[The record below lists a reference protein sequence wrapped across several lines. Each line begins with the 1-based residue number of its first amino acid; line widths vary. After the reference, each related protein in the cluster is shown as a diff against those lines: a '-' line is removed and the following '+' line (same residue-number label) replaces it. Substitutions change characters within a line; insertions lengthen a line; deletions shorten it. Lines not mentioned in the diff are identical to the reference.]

1 MKPLHG
7 LIVEDDPMVEFIHRN
22 YLEKIGRFQEIY
34 SADAVT
40 DAEYLLQNKQVDLVL
55 LDVHLKNGNGL
66 DLLKEI
72 RNSQQAIEVI
82 LITAANET
90 QTIQHGL
97 HLGVLD
103 YLVKPF
109 TYERFRQSIELFLK
123 RQEALEQDSLAQETI
138 DQIMVAKKSPES
150 SLTELDKGLSPD
162 TMDRIKAA
170 IQTFPDTFT
179 IPDLV
184 EISGFSHVS
193 VRKYM
198 LYLKKITMLPVRLS
212 IPKSDAL
219 IKFTNDPNN

>member
-97 HLGVLD
+97 HLGCL
-103 YLVKPF
+103 
-109 TYERFRQSIELFLK
+109 
-123 RQEALEQDSLAQETI
+123 
-138 DQIMVAKKSPES
+138 
-150 SLTELDKGLSPD
+150 
-162 TMDRIKAA
+162 
-170 IQTFPDTFT
+170 
-179 IPDLV
+179 
-184 EISGFSHVS
+184 
-193 VRKYM
+193 
-198 LYLKKITMLPVRLS
+198 LYT
-212 IPKSDAL
+212 SDAADEL
-219 IKFTNDPNN
+219 

>member
-1 MKPLHG
+1 MKPFNG

-22 YLEKIGRFQEIY
+22 YLEKIGHFQEIY
-34 SADAVT
+34 SADTVA
-40 DAEYLLQNKQVDLVL
+40 DAEILLQSKHVDLLL

-72 RNSQQAIEVI
+72 RKSQQSIEVI

-90 QTIQHGL
+90 QTVQYGL
-97 HLGVLD
+97 HLGVID

-109 TYERFRQSIELFLK
+109 TYERFLQSIDLFLK
-123 RQEALEQDSLAQETI
+123 RQKVLEQDSLVQETI
-138 DQIMVAKKSPES
+138 DQLMVAKKRPTPPV
-150 SLTELDKGLSPD
+150 TELDKGLSPD

-170 IQTFPDTFT
+170 IQTFPASFT
-179 IPDLV
+179 IQDLV

-198 LYLKKITMLPVRLS
+198 LYLEK
-212 IPKSDAL
+212 
-219 IKFTNDPNN
+219 NDYVTSQIIYTKVGRPYKVYQRY

>member
-184 EISGFSHVS
+184 EIS
-193 VRKYM
+193 
-198 LYLKKITMLPVRLS
+198 
-212 IPKSDAL
+212 
-219 IKFTNDPNN
+219 

>member
-138 DQIMVAKKSPES
+138 DQIMVAKKSPS
-150 SLTELDKGLSPD
+150 HPLQNWIKDSLL
-162 TMDRIKAA
+162 
-170 IQTFPDTFT
+170 
-179 IPDLV
+179 IPW
-184 EISGFSHVS
+184 IAS
-193 VRKYM
+193 K
-198 LYLKKITMLPVRLS
+198 RLS
-212 IPKSDAL
+212 KHFQTLSRSQ
-219 IKFTNDPNN
+219 TW

>member
-138 DQIMVAKKSPES
+138 DHIMVAKKSPES

-198 LYLKKITMLPVRLS
+198 LYLEKNNYVTSQIIYTKIGRPYKVYQRS
-212 IPKSDAL
+212 
-219 IKFTNDPNN
+219 

>member
-72 RNSQQAIEVI
+72 RNS
-82 LITAANET
+82 
-90 QTIQHGL
+90 
-97 HLGVLD
+97 
-103 YLVKPF
+103 
-109 TYERFRQSIELFLK
+109 
-123 RQEALEQDSLAQETI
+123 
-138 DQIMVAKKSPES
+138 
-150 SLTELDKGLSPD
+150 
-162 TMDRIKAA
+162 
-170 IQTFPDTFT
+170 
-179 IPDLV
+179 
-184 EISGFSHVS
+184 HVS

-198 LYLKKITMLPVRLS
+198 LYLEKNNYVTSQIIYTKIGRPYKVYQRS
-212 IPKSDAL
+212 
-219 IKFTNDPNN
+219 